1 MRDLDPSALRDRIG
15 MHIAP
20 DEIFEGTVEDN
31 ISLGRAEIGPAEV
44 MRALATVGASDD
56 VQALPLGLRTPLVSA
71 GRGLPSTLR
80 VRLLLARA
88 IVTLPRLVL
97 LDEILAT
104 VEPAARHE
112 LISALTARGVPWTL
126 LIVSHDPEVF
136 QACDRV
142 LVLRDGA
149 QYAFGPWRDMT
160 DDIFVRE
167 LVPGT
172 RSVA

>member
-1 MRDLDPSALRDRIG
+1 
-15 MHIAP
+15 MHIGAN
-20 DEIFEGTVEDN
+20 EIFEGTVEDN
-31 ISLGRAEIGPAEV
+31 VSLGRAEIGPAEV
-44 MRALATVGASDD
+44 MQALARVGAADD

-80 VRLLLARA
+80 IRLLIARA
-88 IVTLPRLVL
+88 IVTRPRLLL
-97 LDEILAT
+97 LDETLAT

-112 LISALTARGVPWTL
+112 LVSALTARDVPWTV

-136 QACDRV
+136 QAVDRV

-149 QYAFGPWRDMT
+149 QYALGPWRDMT